1 MVKNTAADMND
12 RKCIVTGNSDQADE
26 LLRFV
31 AGPDDQIYVD
41 LKRNLPGRGCWVTA
55 KRSYV
60 EQAVSKNAFSRAL
73 KQKVEVDKD
82 IADLIDQLM
91 TKSAMGALGL
101 ARKAGAA
108 IFGSAQVE
116 KAVRSGKALA
126 VMHSKSGAPDGVRKI
141 DQARRATV
149 HLGGPRIEAF
159 SLFGPEEM
167 DLAFGGG
174 NVIHAAIMDAGPGK
188 AALKKLKAL
197 KIFREIADEQDMPE
211 GESFWDVQETDEE

>member
-1 MVKNTAADMND
+1 MSENTGAGMND
-12 RKCIVTGNSDQADE
+12 RRCIVTGKSGQTDE

-31 AGPDDQIYVD
+31 AGPDNQLYVD

-60 EQAVSKNAFSRAL
+60 EQAVSKAAFSRAL

-82 IADLIDQLM
+82 IADLTDQLM
-91 TKSAMGALGL
+91 TNAAIGSLGL

-126 VMHSKSGAPDGVRKI
+126 VIHSKSGAPDGVRKI

-174 NVIHAAIMDAGPGK
+174 NVIHAAILDAGPGK

-197 KIFREIADEQDMPE
+197 KIFREIADEQDLPV
-211 GESFWDVQETDEE
+211 GESSWHVQETDEE

>member
-1 MVKNTAADMND
+1 MVKNVAAEMNA
-12 RKCIVTGNSDQADE
+12 RKCIVTGKSGEIEE

-31 AGPDDQIYVD
+31 AGPDDRLYVD
-41 LKRNLPGRGCWVTA
+41 LKRKLPGRGCWVTA

-60 EQAVSKNAFSRAL
+60 EQAISKNAFSRAL
-73 KQKVEVDKD
+73 RQKVHADEN

-101 ARKAGAA
+101 TRKAGAA
-108 IFGSAQVE
+108 LTGATQVE
-116 KAVRSGKALA
+116 KAVRSGKALG
-126 VMHSKSGAPDGVRKI
+126 VMHAKNAAADGVRKI

-149 HLGGPRIEAF
+149 HLGGPYIESF

-174 NVIHAAIMDAGPGK
+174 NVIHAAIIDAGPGNT
-188 AALKKLKAL
+188 ALAKIKAL
-197 KIFREIADEQDMPE
+197 KQFREIADEQDIPE
-211 GESFWDVQETDEE
+211 ADTSWDVQETDEE

>member
-1 MVKNTAADMND
+1 MVKNTGTDMND
-12 RKCIVTGNSDQADE
+12 RKCIVTGKSGQADE

-55 KRSYV
+55 KRTYV

-73 KQKVEVDKD
+73 KQKVEVNSDL
-82 IADLIDQLM
+82 ADVIDQLM
-91 TKSAMGALGL
+91 TKSAMGAIGL
-101 ARKAGAA
+101 ARKAGSA
-108 IFGSAQVE
+108 IFGAAQVE

-141 DQARRATV
+141 DQARRATI

-167 DLAFGGG
+167 DLAFGSG
-174 NVIHAAIMDAGPGK
+174 NVIHAAIMDAGPGN
-188 AALKKLKAL
+188 AALKKLKTL

-211 GESFWDVQETDEE
+211 GESSWDVQETDEE